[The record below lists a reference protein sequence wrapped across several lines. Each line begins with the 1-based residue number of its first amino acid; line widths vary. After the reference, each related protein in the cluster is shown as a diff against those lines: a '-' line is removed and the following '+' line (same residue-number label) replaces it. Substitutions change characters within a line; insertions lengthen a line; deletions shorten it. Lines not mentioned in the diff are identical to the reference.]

1 MKTLQNIARLQ
12 EADKRN
18 YSKYKNLQ
26 KWIIQRKNLP
36 PFTFSITEPPRFFS
50 LYCILDSE
58 CRKLTDK
65 KEQYIGHK

>member
-36 PFTFSITEPPRFFS
+36 PFTFSITKPQVFFFLS
-50 LYCILDSE
+50 GDIL
-58 CRKLTDK
+58 L
-65 KEQYIGHK
+65 